1 MTSTD
6 PRMDRR
12 RFLGWASRRGVGLG
26 LGGASVPGARPRWA
40 TWREA
45 LAICGSPSNLRKT
58 IRIALIVGT
67 ILFLINQLDI
77 VLKGK
82 ATAFIWFKVFLTYV
96 VPLVVSNLGI
106 LVATKRQS

>member
-1 MTSTD
+1 MQE
-6 PRMDRR
+6 PE
-12 RFLGWASRRGVGLG
+12 
-26 LGGASVPGARPRWA
+26 ARPSWA

-45 LAICGSPSNLRKT
+45 LAIVRLPSNLRKT

-77 VLKGK
+77 VLMGE
-82 ATAFIWFKVFLTYV
+82 AMAFVWFKVSLTYV

-106 LVATKRQS
+106 LVATRRSPPVRPGP